1 MGGGR
6 EEKVAMRVV
15 DVVTTDNRVCYVV
28 IDNDGNVVEPIV
40 RFLKHLDACG
50 RARNTLRTYARM
62 LTLYFRYLEQEELDW
77 RHPTL
82 DSMAAF
88 VSWLKS
94 PFSSTR
100 MRTLRPHAQ
109 ARANRTINLAL
120 TAVTSFYEYMRRT
133 GTLSTDVPEQ
143 TTTHLPERVRGYKGF
158 LYGIAASDPPEKN
171 ILSQPVPRRTRPKT
185 IPKGQVQQLMD
196 ACVNQRDRLLVWL
209 LYETGMRI
217 GEALALWVQDV
228 LVDDLRIVVCDRGA
242 LENGAEIK
250 TPASARTIDV
260 SRELI
265 NEIVSYIG
273 RWHTAAIAT
282 NHLFI
287 SKQGQRAG
295 QPLVY
300 DAVQS
305 LFRRLARKTG
315 IAISP
320 HTLRHSILTALAQEG
335 WRPELLQAK
344 AGHAS
349 FQHTYQ
355 LYVHPSPDEL
365 RREWEW
371 TRDRV
376 GVGVIMEDRS

>member
-1 MGGGR
+1 M
-6 EEKVAMRVV
+6 MRVV
-15 DVVTTDNRVCYVV
+15 EVMAPGNRVRYVV
-28 IDNDGNVVEPIV
+28 IDGEGNVVEPIV

-62 LTLYFRYLEQEELDW
+62 LTLYFRYLEQEGLDW
-77 RHPTL
+77 CHPTL

-94 PFSSTR
+94 PFASTR
-100 MRTLRPHAQ
+100 VRPLTLRGQ
-109 ARANRTINLAL
+109 ARSSRTINLAL
-120 TAVTSFYEYMRRT
+120 TALTSFYEYMRRT
-133 GTLSTDVPEQ
+133 GTLSADLREQTITHVPE
-143 TTTHLPERVRGYKGF
+143 RARGYKGF
-158 LYGIAASDPPEKN
+158 LYGIAADSPLEKN

-185 IPKGQVQQLMD
+185 IPKEQVQQLMD
-196 ACVNQRDRLLVWL
+196 ACDNQRDRLLIWM

-228 LVDDLRIVVCDRGA
+228 LVDDLHIVVRDRGE
-242 LENGAEIK
+242 LVNGAEIK
-250 TPASARTIDV
+250 TPASLRRIDV

-265 NEIVSYIG
+265 NEIVAYIG
-273 RWHTAAIAT
+273 RWHTADITT
-282 NHLFI
+282 NHVFLT
-287 SKQGQRAG
+287 KQGQRAG

-315 IAISP
+315 IVISP

-335 WRPELLQAK
+335 WRPELLQEK

-355 LYVHPSPDEL
+355 LYVHPSQNEL
-365 RREWEW
+365 RQEWER
-371 TRDRV
+371 TREHVRV
-376 GVGVIMEDRS
+376 GVGAGE